1 MCVSRLA
8 GFVLFKLFN
17 SVTAGIQVHRGQ
29 MEMIK
34 AAADVYNQYSYFDFI
49 LDVTRFFAR
58 VMFPSFFFLYI
69 GATLTTAFLRLSY
82 SATTS
87 K

>member
-1 MCVSRLA
+1 MCVSRLT

-49 LDVTRFFAR
+49 LD
-58 VMFPSFFFLYI
+58 
-69 GATLTTAFLRLSY
+69 AFLC
-82 SATTS
+82 
-87 K
+87 